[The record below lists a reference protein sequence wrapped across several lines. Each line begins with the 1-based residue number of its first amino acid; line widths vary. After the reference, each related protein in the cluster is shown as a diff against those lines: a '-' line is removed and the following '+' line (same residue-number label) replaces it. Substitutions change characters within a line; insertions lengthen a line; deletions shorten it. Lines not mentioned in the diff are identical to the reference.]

1 MGGGL
6 AMEPRI
12 LQKRSSFLSSNSDD
26 GGIVSK
32 GDTFEKMSRSAN
44 NNYSKNKGSGTQ
56 HPMIKRS
63 NEKVISKFNETI
75 D

>member
-26 GGIVSK
+26 GGIVNQ
-32 GDTFEKMSRSAN
+32 GDTSN
-44 NNYSKNKGSGTQ
+44 NNCSKNKGSGIQ
-56 HPMIKRS
+56 KPLLKRS
-63 NEKVISKFNETI
+63 NEKVVSKFNETI

>member
-32 GDTFEKMSRSAN
+32 GDTLEKMSRSAN
-44 NNYSKNKGSGTQ
+44 NNYSKNKGTGT
-56 HPMIKRS
+56 
-63 NEKVISKFNETI
+63 
-75 D
+75 

>member
-32 GDTFEKMSRSAN
+32 GETLEKMSRSAN
-44 NNYSKNKGSGTQ
+44 KNYSKNGSGNQ
-56 HPMIKRS
+56 QQLAKRS